1 MNSLLVIT
9 MGDYNGIGPEV
20 AAKALLQSGLKK
32 DTVVWSGLPSVL
44 EAALQQFAPD
54 LPLHRMSHDTDIR
67 KNQLN
72 LLSLPEE
79 YPTSIQPG
87 TLSADAGLQAMLSID
102 LALQFCT
109 RFPHSALITSPISKE
124 AISLAGYHVPGHTE
138 YLAQKTETNEVLM
151 ILTSSSLT
159 VALCTIHVPLRQV
172 ADMITP
178 ETLSLKLTL
187 FKESLIKDFG
197 ISDPSIAVLG
207 LNPHAGD
214 GGVLGSE
221 EVEIIRPLLSDLNRN
236 EKVYDGPYP
245 ADGFF
250 ASGSYKKYDGI
261 FAMYHDQGLIP
272 FKALSFGQ
280 GVNFS
285 AGLPLIR
292 TSPDHGTAFE
302 IAGKELADPSSFLE
316 ACQLASTMIR
326 NRRKSTSERTA

>member
-20 AAKALLQSGLKK
+20 AAKALLQSGVQK

-44 EAALQQFAPD
+44 KASLQQFAPD

-67 KNQLN
+67 EHQLN
-72 LLSLPEE
+72 LFSLPEE
-79 YPTSIQPG
+79 YPTSIEPG
-87 TLSADAGLQAMLSID
+87 TLSAEAGLQSMLSID
-102 LALQFCT
+102 LALQLCS
-109 RFPHSALITSPISKE
+109 RFPHSALVTSPISKE
-124 AISLAGYHVPGHTE
+124 AISLAGYDVPGHTE

-187 FKESLIKDFG
+187 FKECLIKDFG

-236 EKVYDGPYP
+236 EKVYDGPFP

-272 FKALSFGQ
+272 FKTLSFGQ

-302 IAGKELADPSSFLE
+302 IAGKGMADPSSFLE
-316 ACQLASTMIR
+316 ACQLASTMIH
-326 NRRKSTSERTA
+326 NRRKST